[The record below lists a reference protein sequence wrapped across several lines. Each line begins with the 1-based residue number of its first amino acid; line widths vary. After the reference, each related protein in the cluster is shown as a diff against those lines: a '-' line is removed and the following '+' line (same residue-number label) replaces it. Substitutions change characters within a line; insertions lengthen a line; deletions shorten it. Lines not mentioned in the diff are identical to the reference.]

1 MIYRNT
7 VEVAYGDESE
17 GCNFIEWAD
26 VGAPGSAC
34 EGTCISDRSQA
45 IQLAIDE
52 KLARMDKSRL
62 ARECSKAN
70 PTHEKAMA
78 EEGMPWEL
86 AEWPEY

>member
-1 MIYRNT
+1 MATRAK
-7 VEVAYGDESE
+7 VA
-17 GCNFIEWAD
+17 
-26 VGAPGSAC
+26 
-34 EGTCISDRSQA
+34 ISLDGQTLGRLDRLVKAHVFPNRSQA

-70 PTHEKAMA
+70 PALEKAMA
-78 EEGMPWEL
+78 EEGMSWEL

>member
-1 MIYRNT
+1 MATRAK
-7 VEVAYGDESE
+7 VA
-17 GCNFIEWAD
+17 
-26 VGAPGSAC
+26 
-34 EGTCISDRSQA
+34 ISLDGQTLGRLDRLVKANVFPNRSQA

-62 ARECSKAN
+62 ARECAKAN
-70 PTHEKAMA
+70 PAHEKAMA

>member
-1 MIYRNT
+1 MATRAK
-7 VEVAYGDESE
+7 VA
-17 GCNFIEWAD
+17 
-26 VGAPGSAC
+26 
-34 EGTCISDRSQA
+34 ISLNGQTLGRLDRLVKAQVFPNRSQA

-62 ARECSKAN
+62 ARECAKAN
-70 PTHEKAMA
+70 PAHEKAMA

>member
-1 MIYRNT
+1 MATRAK
-7 VEVAYGDESE
+7 VA
-17 GCNFIEWAD
+17 
-26 VGAPGSAC
+26 
-34 EGTCISDRSQA
+34 ISLNGQTLGRLDRLVKAHVFPNRSQA

-52 KLARMDKSRL
+52 KLARMDKNRL